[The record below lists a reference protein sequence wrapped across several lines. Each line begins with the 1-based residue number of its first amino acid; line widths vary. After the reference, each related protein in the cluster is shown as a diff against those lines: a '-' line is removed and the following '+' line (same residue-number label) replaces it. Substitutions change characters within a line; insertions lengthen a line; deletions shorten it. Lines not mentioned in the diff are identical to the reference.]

1 MSFHLSLSTETVMAA
16 YPEKPLIVA
25 PTATVGEVL
34 QLMRAQKTGSV
45 LICDGGKLAGIFTD
59 RDALRWMASQTAGR
73 ELAKRADLEIDDRR
87 PYDTPRRDHRGR
99 CNPKDVARRGYR
111 HLPIVDDKSC
121 PSGMATVYGIV
132 HYLVDHF
139 PRRFTRSIRSRAK
152 CPPSV
157 KVPKIHK
164 YIFSILSSLP

>member
-25 PTATVGEVL
+25 PNATVGGVVE
-34 QLMRAQKTGSV
+34 LMRAQKTGSV
-45 LICDGGKLAGIFTD
+45 LICEGGKLAGIFTD
-59 RDALRWMASQTAGR
+59 RDALRWMAQQSSNGQSVGADAPISQLMTANPTTLPGDTSVGEAIQKMSDGR
-73 ELAKRADLEIDDRR
+73 
-87 PYDTPRRDHRGR
+87 
-99 CNPKDVARRGYR
+99 YR

-139 PRRFTRSIRSRAK
+139 PQTIYNL
-152 CPPSV
+152 PPQPGQ
-157 KVPKIHK
+157 VPAEREGA
-164 YIFSILSSLP
+164 